1 MELPRVIVQDPE
13 EHITSDNIMWTPHR
27 EKQFLT
33 QRAQLKRMETLAAIR
48 AQKVQT

>member
-1 MELPRVIVQDPE
+1 MESPRVVQDPE
-13 EHITSDNIMWTPHR
+13 EHVTSDDIMWTPRR

-33 QRAQLKRMETLAAIR
+33 QRAQSKRMETLAAIR